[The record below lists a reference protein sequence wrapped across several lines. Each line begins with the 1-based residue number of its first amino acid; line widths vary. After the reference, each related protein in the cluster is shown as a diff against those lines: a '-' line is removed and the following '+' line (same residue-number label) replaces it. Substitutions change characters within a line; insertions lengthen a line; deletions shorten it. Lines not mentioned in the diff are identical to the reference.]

1 LGAIWEGRRGVW
13 SGGVEGHRVQGYLV
27 FCVPPTL
34 LDAQFIAWAY
44 KTDELEH
51 CRLFLMSKIRKLD
64 VTDIKPELDETS
76 TALLNNVEIQR
87 AR

>member
-1 LGAIWEGRRGVW
+1 LI
-13 SGGVEGHRVQGYLV
+13 

-34 LDAQFIAWAY
+34 LDVQFIVWTY
-44 KTDELEH
+44 KTNELVH
-51 CRLFLMSKIRKLD
+51 CRLFLMSEIRKLD
-64 VTDIKPELDETS
+64 VTDIKHELDETS